1 MTTLGKVIVRFV
13 FVICLLLVIITDYY
27 GLLQK
32 LIGGSKEDD
41 EKRVAP
47 RPTNPGYGDP
57 MTDIDIDADIEEES
71 VKNMGEQ
78 YLFKSTLTVEPN
90 HPIIIFDY

>member
-1 MTTLGKVIVRFV
+1 MTLGKVIVRFV
-13 FVICLLLVIITDYY
+13 FVIFLILVIITDYY
-27 GLLQK
+27 GLLHK
-32 LIGGSKEDD
+32 LVGGSKKED

-71 VKNMGEQ
+71 VKNIGTVHFC
-78 YLFKSTLTVEPN
+78 LFYR
-90 HPIIIFDY
+90 IFSFFLWNT